1 MMKKN
6 NLPRTLIFLG
16 PQGSGKGTQAELLAK
31 GFGYRN
37 YSTGDMLRKI
47 AEEDSELGRKVK
59 STIDAGHLVGPEL
72 VSAAVADLLM
82 KLPPKDPVIIDGY
95 PRSLEQLRLMK
106 ELLPKAGRNEYAV
119 LYFDITE
126 AETFKRLGLREKKEG
141 RADDNESSIRKR
153 LEYFRNETMP
163 MITLME
169 KEGKFIRVNGMPS
182 IARIHQD
189 VIQKLNL

>member
-169 KEGKFIRVNGMPS
+169 KEGKFIRVNAMPS

>member
-1 MMKKN
+1 
-6 NLPRTLIFLG
+6 
-16 PQGSGKGTQAELLAK
+16 LAK